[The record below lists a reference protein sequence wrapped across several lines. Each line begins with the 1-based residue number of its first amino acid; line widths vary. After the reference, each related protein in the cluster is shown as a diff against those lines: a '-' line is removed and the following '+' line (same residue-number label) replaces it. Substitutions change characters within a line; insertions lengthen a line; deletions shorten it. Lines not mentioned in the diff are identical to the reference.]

1 VGVNR
6 REVVRDDAGK
16 TRIVLGRNPS
26 LLTDREVQVLKVARL
41 PGHELAAVLFAYATH
56 STSLGPG
63 NYLVSGDVHGLA
75 EQCLERYLG
84 SEVVAAGCAGASGD
98 IDPWVRVLPEFRTD
112 RGWIPEPVLMGTML
126 GQEVARVMEGM
137 KAPTATNGPIRSV
150 LKTVML
156 PAKPDGAAAASAGL
170 TRPFN
175 LTAARVGDLAFVGF
189 GGEVFNEIG
198 KAVKTASPFRSTFVF
213 THCNGVAGYVPTRA
227 SYAEGG
233 YEVQTSP
240 FAPGADEQ
248 LLEATLQA
256 LRDLS
261 EGSVR

>member
-1 VGVNR
+1 
-6 REVVRDDAGK
+6 
-16 TRIVLGRNPS
+16 
-26 LLTDREVQVLKVARL
+26 
-41 PGHELAAVLFAYATH
+41 
-56 STSLGPG
+56 
-63 NYLVSGDVHGLA
+63 
-75 EQCLERYLG
+75 
-84 SEVVAAGCAGASGD
+84 
-98 IDPWVRVLPEFRTD
+98 
-112 RGWIPEPVLMGTML
+112 
-126 GQEVARVMEGM
+126 MEGM

-156 PAKPDGAAAASAGL
+156 PAKPDGAAAASTGPA
-170 TRPFN
+170 RPFN
-175 LTAARVGDLAFVGF
+175 LTAGRVGDIAFVGF

-248 LLEATLQA
+248 LIEAALQA
-256 LRDLS
+256 LRELS
-261 EGSVR
+261 EESDS